1 MGKTLLDYS
10 SAFKSNALS
19 LIKKIVPIVISLSI
33 IYYYFHNQNWIQL
46 FAITRKVKLIN
57 VIMAIALPQLIF
69 WLFEVLITKQHIIWF
84 HGKFSFKDFLW
95 VRGAIYLLG
104 MINTSLGFGG
114 VFVYIWKKLKIS
126 WIKLS
131 GIMVFRYLLTV

>member
-1 MGKTLLDYS
+1 VLDYPS
-10 SAFKSNALS
+10 TFKSNALS
-19 LIKKIVPIVISLSI
+19 FIKKIVPIVISLSI

-57 VIMAIALPQLIF
+57 AIMAIALPQLIF
-69 WLFEVLITKQHIIWF
+69 WLFEVLITERHIIWF

-95 VRGAIYLLG
+95 VRGAIYLLV

-114 VFVYIWKKLKIS
+114 VFVYIWKKSKIS

-131 GIMVFRYLLTV
+131 GIKVFGISLLYGD